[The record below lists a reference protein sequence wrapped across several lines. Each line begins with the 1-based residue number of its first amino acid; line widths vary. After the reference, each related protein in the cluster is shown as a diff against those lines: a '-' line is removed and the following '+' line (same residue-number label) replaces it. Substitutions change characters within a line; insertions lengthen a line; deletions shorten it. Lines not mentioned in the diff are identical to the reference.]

1 MADKKNCFYQDCD
14 KGKKKKK
21 KKKKYPKSDRVERSG
36 NRWIGRR
43 GGWIGLGHSG
53 DHDHGG
59 DMGGGDGGGMGE
71 SFSAISEIF
80 DGALPAS
87 FSANVH
93 TATKFNDDRE
103 FKAKKPRLRRLNKR
117 PSMTGEE
124 DAEVGQVG
132 VAGGA
137 NAGNKIDQARQLFQ
151 SIINQPNMTRGEV
164 IQRFQDNVGVTNST
178 AVSYYERLAKEAG
191 LTNQDDKQEL
201 GQGVDMGRGPMMS
214 TEPVEQL
221 PADTDNELEDL
232 MGDFDDPDRAGVIR
246 TVDNAHLV
254 YKRQTEDGS
263 FEELWIYN
271 IGNSMNDEL
280 EIRRDILAGTDI
292 KPKTTTSED
301 GKQQYFLTTL
311 GNAQYVNIRG
321 LPN

>member
-21 KKKKYPKSDRVERSG
+21 KKKKYPKSDRVERRG
-36 NRWIGRR
+36 DRWIGRR
-43 GGWIGLGHSG
+43 GGWIGLGH

-59 DMGGGDGGGMGE
+59 DSGGGDGGGGMGE
-71 SFSAISEIF
+71 SYSAINEVLG
-80 DGALPAS
+80 GALPMA

-93 TATKFNDDRE
+93 TSTKFNDDRT
-103 FKAKKPRLRRLNKR
+103 FVPKKPRLRRLNKR
-117 PSMTGEE
+117 PGHMTGEE

-137 NAGNKIDQARQLFQ
+137 KAGNKIDQARQLFQ
-151 SIINQPNMTRGEV
+151 AVINQPNMTRGEV

-191 LTNQDDKQEL
+191 LTNQDDKQDL
-201 GQGVDMGRGPMMS
+201 GQGVDMGRGPMQA

-271 IGNSMNDEL
+271 IGNSVNDEL

-292 KPKTTTSED
+292 KPKATTSED
-301 GKQQYFLTTL
+301 GKQQYHLTTL
-311 GNAQYVNIRG
+311 GNAQYVNVMG